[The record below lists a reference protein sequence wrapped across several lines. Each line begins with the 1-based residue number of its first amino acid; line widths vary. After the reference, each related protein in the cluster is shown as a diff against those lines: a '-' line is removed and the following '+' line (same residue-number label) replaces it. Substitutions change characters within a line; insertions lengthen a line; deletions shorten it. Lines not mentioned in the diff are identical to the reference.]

1 MTDPHNLRMFMTLAE
16 QLHFGKTSRQ
26 HHMTVSALSRAIKK
40 MEQDL
45 GTRLFER
52 SNKHV
57 ALTQAGEKFYQFA
70 RQTVSGYDTLHHEFL
85 NPTQL
90 QGKIKLF
97 ATVTAAYSILPDLIK
112 TFRTQHPNIT
122 TYLETGASKNSHSR
136 ILNNEADFSIGII
149 THPISKTLLYQKILE
164 TPLVFIVPQGSL
176 SEKVTDFELL
186 FPEQGDLAAILT
198 HYLQQHDLP
207 IHIHSYIEGHEAILA
222 MVAAGLGGAIL
233 PQIVLDHSH
242 LKKAVKV
249 IRLSPEVPSIEVG
262 VFMKESS
269 LDSPIKRA
277 FWESCSTTQNRPD
290 VSPGH

>member
-45 GTRLFER
+45 GTCLFER

-149 THPISKTLLYQKILE
+149 THPISRTLLYQKILE

-186 FPEQGDLAAILT
+186 FPEQGDLASILT
-198 HYLQQHDLP
+198 QYLQQHDLP

-249 IRLSPEVPSIEVG
+249 IRLSPELPFIEVG